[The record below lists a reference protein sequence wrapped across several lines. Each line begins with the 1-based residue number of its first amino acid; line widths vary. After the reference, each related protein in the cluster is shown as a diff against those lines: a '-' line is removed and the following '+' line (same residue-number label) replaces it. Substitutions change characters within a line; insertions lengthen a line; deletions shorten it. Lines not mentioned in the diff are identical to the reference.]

1 MKLVI
6 ISDTHTRR
14 PEVPDGD
21 ILIHCGDHTF
31 EGKHE
36 ESMMALAWLNRLP
49 HKHKIFIAGNH
60 EVGWETAPREGLE
73 YMVNKWAPKCVY
85 LENSGV
91 EIEGLKFWGSP
102 NQPHFYNWAFQKA
115 RGKEL
120 KEHWA
125 KIPDDTDILITHGPP
140 FMIRDT
146 GDHIGDEDLRN
157 RVFEVKPK
165 LHCFGHAHEGYG
177 VEVIDGITFVNA
189 AILNDDYNIA
199 HPAVVIDL

>member
-1 MKLVI
+1 MRLVI

-31 EGKHE
+31 EGKCKESE
-36 ESMMALAWLNRLP
+36 EALQWFSGHP
-49 HKHKIFIAGNH
+49 HKYKVFIAGNH
-60 EVGWETAPREGLE
+60 EVGWELKAQLDYLIPR
-73 YMVNKWAPKCVY
+73 YSPDCIY
-85 LENSGV
+85 LQNSGV

-120 KEHWA
+120 QEHWA
-125 KIPDDTDILITHGPP
+125 TIPDDTDILITHGPP

-146 GDHIGDEDLRN
+146 EDHWGDEDLRN

-165 LHCFGHAHEGYG
+165 IHCFGHAHEGYG

-189 AILNDDYNIA
+189 AILNDDYRIA